1 MKWKLGLVDLSSR
14 VQWLQFMEI
23 KVFTAISNQT
33 NSVGSHNSSH
43 PKLPKGGT
51 PTDICLFIA
60 LVAKPKLGLGLVV
73 LQYSIQSL
81 LQT

>member
-33 NSVGSHNSSH
+33 NSMASHNWSH

-51 PTDICLFIA
+51 PMDICLFLA
-60 LVAKPKLGLGLVV
+60 LVWLWHVV
-73 LQYSIQSL
+73 LEYSIQSL